1 MKKKILIVLLML
13 VASVMLSSCYF
24 FKGIRG
30 SEVGLQLRDGSSLN
44 AVLYE
49 GQYTHLGFFSKMEKV
64 DVSAQ
69 TSDWSD
75 PDLVTNSEQPIG
87 LAVSLTYRRMSD
99 IDSIKSAWGTYRRE
113 TLNDDALEY
122 QVLSRVPGVAKT
134 VTARYDLAEMLGTA
148 KTTEVAMGR
157 EVVTKDLFEL
167 LAPELAEVYI
177 ELLDV
182 RITNIAV
189 DENYMALLKEKSSA
203 GLQKDVAAVMTLT
216 LQEQFKTAEA
226 QTAIDLE
233 IARRQNLVNEEL
245 ARVYEVSPEFLK
257 IKMMELRVE
266 AFKNAGGV
274 YFIPSDSELSV
285 ITNATGELIVPLPE

>member
-1 MKKKILIVLLML
+1 MKKKIFVVLLML
-13 VASVMLSSCYF
+13 VASVMLSGCYF
-24 FKGIRG
+24 FKGIRS

-49 GQYTHLGFFSKMEKV
+49 GRYTHMGLFSKMETV

-87 LAVSLTYRRMSD
+87 LAVSLTYRRMQD
-99 IDSIKSAWGTYRRE
+99 VDSIKSAWGTYRRE
-113 TLNDDALEY
+113 MLNDEALEY

-148 KTTEVAMGR
+148 EVTEVAMGR
-157 EVVTKDLFEL
+157 EVVTQDLFEL
-167 LAPELAEVYI
+167 LEPELAEVYI
-177 ELLDV
+177 TLLDV

-203 GLQKDVAAVMTLT
+203 GLQKDVATVMTST
-216 LQEQFKTAEA
+216 LEEQLKQTRA
-226 QTAIDLE
+226 QTDIDLE
-233 IARRQNLVNEEL
+233 EARRQNLVNEEL

-285 ITNATGELIVPLPE
+285 ITNATGELIVPVVE